1 MLFLDVYNILQ
12 NIPFYIATLRIHVLK
27 AAIPPRTVFEIDVQV
42 WLPYTTDLYT
52 YRYRQLQLKKT
63 TKIGQLSPNFKIAIN
78 MT

>member
-27 AAIPPRTVFEIDVQV
+27 AAIPPRTVFEIDVQSLATLYDRFIHV
-42 WLPYTTDLYT
+42 SLPTVTI
-52 YRYRQLQLKKT
+52 KKT